1 MDDNSAGEKI
11 VYGACQHDC
20 PDNCAMETLVRD
32 GEVISVKGRHD
43 HPFTH
48 GVLCAKVK
56 SFDKRVYA
64 PDRILFP
71 LRRTGAKGEGQ
82 FARISWDE
90 ALDEIRD
97 RFRAII
103 DEHGAEAI
111 LPCSYLGSQ
120 GLLNGLHCGDP
131 FFNRLGASI
140 GERTF
145 CNSGASKAFRM
156 VCGPTGGLDPES
168 FRHAKLIVLWGINI
182 ISTSMHHWRFVKD
195 AMKDGATLVVIDPLR
210 SRTAR
215 QAHWHIRPKP
225 GSDVA
230 LALAIVHQ
238 IIADGLIDADYITR
252 YTLGFDALK
261 ARASQYPP
269 EKAAE
274 ITGLPAEE
282 IIKLA
287 RLYARTNPSAI
298 RSGVALERT
307 RNGPDAVRAIA
318 CLPAL
323 TGAWRYVGGGM
334 FQHPQTTFPIQ
345 RSRLTQSDHV
355 EDGRRVVNLFGL
367 ADALKADAAPPVK
380 ALFVYNSNPVT
391 AVADQDGLVH
401 GLKREDLFTVVSE
414 IFPTDTTD
422 YADIILPATSQ
433 LEQLDLMYSWGH
445 FNMQLNNPAI
455 PPRGEAVSNTELF
468 RRLARHMGLEDP
480 ALQRSDETLTREA
493 IDWEAESVAGIDLDR
508 LGRDGFARLNVG
520 APDER
525 LPHAEGNFPTP
536 SGKCELA
543 SAVADEGGRML
554 EVYRQGYSGSD
565 QGGAVDPLPDYRP
578 EHAAAEGPF
587 VLVSPKTHHF
597 LNSGYANMTKK
608 LEGFAEQRVWLH
620 PADAER
626 KGIADGQA
634 VRLFNAQGEVA
645 AKAFITDDTIEG
657 VLVVT
662 HGFWR
667 KHVCGPTVN
676 ALVRHRPAE
685 IGRAPTINE
694 TRVDVRAAGNTGRQI

>member
-1 MDDNSAGEKI
+1 MQDDSAKEKI

-20 PDNCAMETLVRD
+20 PDNCAMETRVRD
-32 GEVISVKGRHD
+32 GKVISVKGRHD

-64 PDRILFP
+64 PDRILYP

-103 DEHGAEAI
+103 NENGAEAI

-156 VCGPTGGLDPES
+156 VCGPSGGLDPES
-168 FRHAKLIVLWGINI
+168 FRHAKLIILWGINI
-182 ISTSMHHWRFVKD
+182 ISTAMHHWRFVKD
-195 AMKDGATLVVIDPLR
+195 AIKDGATLVVIDPLR

-230 LALAIVHQ
+230 LALALIHQ
-238 IIADGLIDADYITR
+238 IIADGLVDEDYVAR

-261 ARASQYPP
+261 ARAAQYPP
-269 EKAAE
+269 EIAAK

-287 RLYARTNPSAI
+287 RLYAQTQPSAI

-323 TGAWRYVGGGM
+323 TGAWRHVGGGM
-334 FQHPQTTFPIQ
+334 FQHPQGTFPIQ
-345 RSRLTQSDHV
+345 RDQLTRGNKV
-355 EDGRRVVNLFGL
+355 EEGRRVVNLFGL
-367 ADALKADAAPPVK
+367 AEALKPDLSPPIK
-380 ALFVYNSNPVT
+380 ALFVYNANPIT
-391 AVADQDGLVH
+391 AVADQEGLVR
-401 GLKREDLFTVVSE
+401 GLTREDLFTVVSE

-422 YADIILPATSQ
+422 YADIVLPATSQ

-445 FNMQLNNPAI
+445 FNIQINNPAI

-468 RRLARHMGLEDP
+468 RRLARHMGLDEP
-480 ALQRSDETLTREA
+480 ALQRTDEALTREA
-493 IDWEAESVAGIDLDR
+493 INWEAENVAGIDLDQ
-508 LGRDGFARLNVG
+508 LGREGYARLNVG

-525 LPHAEGNFPTP
+525 RPHAKGNFPTP

-543 SAVADEGGRML
+543 STAAQEGGRML
-554 EVYRQGYSGSD
+554 EVYRQGYAGSD
-565 QGGAVDPLPDYRP
+565 PGGAVDPLPDYRA
-578 EHAAAEGPF
+578 EAQADEGPF

-597 LNSGYANMTKK
+597 LNSGYANMTAKP
-608 LEGFAEQRVWLH
+608 EGFAEQRVWIH
-620 PADAER
+620 PEDAAR
-626 KGIADGQA
+626 KGIADDDPVRVFNGQGA
-634 VRLFNAQGEVA
+634 VE
-645 AKAFITDDTIEG
+645 AKARVTDDTLEG
-657 VLVVT
+657 TLVIT

-667 KHVCGPTVN
+667 KHVGGATVN
-676 ALVRHRPAE
+676 TLVHHRPAE

-694 TRVDVRAAGNTGRQI
+694 TRTDICRLHQGGQ

>member
-1 MDDNSAGEKI
+1 MQDDSAKEKI

-32 GEVISVKGRHD
+32 GKVISVKGRHD

-64 PDRILFP
+64 PDRLLFP

-156 VCGPTGGLDPES
+156 VCGPTGGVDPES

-182 ISTSMHHWRFVKD
+182 ISTAMHHWRFVKD

-230 LALAIVHQ
+230 LALALIHQ
-238 IIADGLIDADYITR
+238 IIADGLVDEDYVAR

-261 ARASQYPP
+261 ARAARYPP
-269 EKAAE
+269 EIAGE

-287 RLYARTNPSAI
+287 RLYAQTQPSAI

-323 TGAWRYVGGGM
+323 TGAWRHVGGGM
-334 FQHPQTTFPIQ
+334 FQHPQGTFPIQ
-345 RSRLTQSDHV
+345 RDQLTRGNKV
-355 EDGRRVVNLFGL
+355 EEGRRVVNLFGL
-367 ADALKADAAPPVK
+367 ADALKADAAPPIK
-380 ALFVYNSNPVT
+380 ALFVYNANPIT
-391 AVADQDGLVH
+391 AVADQGGLVRA
-401 GLKREDLFTVVSE
+401 LKREDLFTVVSE

-422 YADIILPATSQ
+422 YADIVLPATSQ
-433 LEQLDLMYSWGH
+433 LEQRDLMYSWGH
-445 FNMQLNNPAI
+445 FNMQLNSPAI

-468 RRLARHMGLEDP
+468 RRLAKHMGLDDP
-480 ALQRSDETLTREA
+480 ALQRTDETLTREA
-493 IDWEAESVAGIDLDR
+493 IDWEAGNVAGVDLDR
-508 LGRDGFARLNVG
+508 LDREGYARLNVG

-525 LPHAEGNFPTP
+525 RPHAEGHFPTP

-543 SAVADEGGRML
+543 STAAQEGGRML
-554 EVYRQGYSGSD
+554 EVYRQGYAGSD
-565 QGGAVDPLPDYRP
+565 PGGAVDPLPDYRA
-578 EHAAAEGPF
+578 EARADEGPF
-587 VLVSPKTHHF
+587 LLVSPKTHHF
-597 LNSGYANMTKK
+597 LNSGYANMTAKP
-608 LEGFAEQRVWLH
+608 EGYAEQQVWMN
-620 PADAER
+620 PEDAQR
-626 KGIADGQA
+626 KGIADADPVRVFNGRGA
-634 VRLFNAQGEVA
+634 VE
-645 AKAFITDDTIEG
+645 AKARITDDTLPG

-667 KHVCGPTVN
+667 KHVGGATVN
-676 ALVRHRPAE
+676 ALVHHRPAD

-694 TRVDVRAAGNTGRQI
+694 TRADICRLDQGGD